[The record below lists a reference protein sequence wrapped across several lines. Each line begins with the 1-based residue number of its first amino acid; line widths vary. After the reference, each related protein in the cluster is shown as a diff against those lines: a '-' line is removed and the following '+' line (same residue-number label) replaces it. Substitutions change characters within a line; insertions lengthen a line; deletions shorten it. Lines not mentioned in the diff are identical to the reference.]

1 MSHGPFVGVLH
12 DADNLVLRR
21 ALRITVAMTV
31 VFALAEQVLDNSSV
45 ALFAS
50 FSSFAIVVFT
60 DLGGP
65 TKRRVLGT
73 AAITVV
79 GAAEVAAATAVSGS
93 VLVSVVAMVAVA
105 FVVRFLGALG
115 GYYLAAVPTLTLAF
129 VLAVAIPG
137 DAGDVAPRVLGW
149 GLGGLAAAVATAWL
163 WPVHT
168 WATLR
173 KKAAVCCR
181 ALADAIDARAGASS
195 EAGGD
200 AADRAAAAAAAAAQR
215 EATALRAALLAA
227 PHRPVG
233 PSERDYAFGIL
244 VNELGRLAELLVDP
258 LEDEVTVPAAS
269 SPGATAPV
277 GAPVAGPAA
286 LPPPPDEQVALAAVA
301 AVLRSSASALTG
313 GEAPDLEALAAAAGE
328 RRVALEAWAATL
340 LASPADDAEVLAACE
355 RSFPTT
361 AVVVAARV
369 VATNVSALQA
379 AADLPSLARAREV
392 LPRALIRLRRQLT
405 PESVWFRSAVRNGV
419 ALGAA
424 IAIARGGNLPHAFWV
439 ALGTLSVLRS
449 NALGTGH
456 DAVWSVTG
464 TLGGFVVAC
473 GVIELVGPSK
483 WLWLVLPVVV
493 FLSAYTP
500 TAVHFAVGQASFTV
514 FVVVLF
520 NLIEPAGWRT
530 GLVRV
535 QDVAIGVTVSV
546 VVGVIAWPGGA
557 AAQLRRCLPEALPAG
572 GGFPGGRGGG
582 P

>member
-1 MSHGPFVGVLH
+1 
-12 DADNLVLRR
+12 
-21 ALRITVAMTV
+21 MTV
-31 VFALAEQVLDNSSV
+31 VFALADLVLDNSSV

-60 DLGGP
+60 DFGGP

-93 VLVSVVAMVAVA
+93 VLVGVVAMVAGA

-163 WPVHT
+163 WPVHM

-173 KKAAVCCR
+173 KKAAGCCR
-181 ALADAIDARAGASS
+181 ALAGADDARAAPSAG
-195 EAGGD
+195 AGGG
-200 AADRAAAAAAAAAQR
+200 AAERPAAAAAAAAAQR

-258 LEDEVTVPAAS
+258 LEDEVAAPAAAS
-269 SPGATAPV
+269 SGATAPA
-277 GAPVAGPAA
+277 GAPAAGPAA
-286 LPPPPDEQVALAAVA
+286 LPPPPDEQVALGAVA
-301 AVLRSSASALTG
+301 AVLRSSAAALTG

-424 IAIARGGNLPHAFWV
+424 IAIARGGNLP
-439 ALGTLSVLRS
+439 
-449 NALGTGH
+449 
-456 DAVWSVTG
+456 
-464 TLGGFVVAC
+464 
-473 GVIELVGPSK
+473 
-483 WLWLVLPVVV
+483 
-493 FLSAYTP
+493 
-500 TAVHFAVGQASFTV
+500 
-514 FVVVLF
+514 
-520 NLIEPAGWRT
+520 
-530 GLVRV
+530 
-535 QDVAIGVTVSV
+535 
-546 VVGVIAWPGGA
+546 
-557 AAQLRRCLPEALPAG
+557 
-572 GGFPGGRGGG
+572 
-582 P
+582 